1 MQITSGLDALNMLN
15 DEGQGGQQ
23 NEFSSLKSG
32 DSRKVKVIE
41 FGDFIGVHTYS
52 IFRVVNTFTPEKMPK
67 LSAKGYPVD
76 GLTPFD
82 KAWKYHK
89 DLSEEFGDHHST
101 ESSKYRLKPR
111 FAFGF
116 YDLDEKKPIVLD
128 FSKKQA
134 QGLIQVIQKQSDQGR
149 LGKRAFELSKSG
161 SGTGTT
167 VSLTPEIIEDLSPE
181 QAKAFEEAPDEF
193 DKTLFDGLY
202 YVMNE
207 EQQIE
212 ALTQA
217 GFDVSL
223 IGYSPNQGKSQTEEN
238 PYAAPETLE
247 DPTQQ
252 F

>member
-1 MQITSGLDALNMLN
+1 MTNTITSGLDALSMLK
-15 DEGQGGQQ
+15 DEQQGSQ

-32 DSRKVKVIE
+32 DTRKVKIID

-52 IFRVVNTFTPEKMPK
+52 IFKVVNTFTPEKMPK
-67 LSAKGYPVD
+67 LSANGYPVD
-76 GLTPFD
+76 ELTPFD

-101 ESSKYRLKPR
+101 EASKYRLKPR

-116 YDLDEKKPIVLD
+116 YDLDEKKFIVLD

-134 QGLIQVIQKQSDQGR
+134 QGLIQVIQKQADQGR
-149 LGKRAFELSKSG
+149 LGKRAFELSKNG
-161 SGTGTT
+161 QGTGTT
-167 VSLTPEIIEDLSPE
+167 VTLTPEPLDDLTPE
-181 QAKAFEEAPDEF
+181 QAKAFEEAPAEF
-193 DKTLFDGLY
+193 DKSLFEGLY
-202 YVMNE
+202 FVMNE

-223 IGYSPNQGKSQTEEN
+223 IGLTPKQGGDTAEESPFKG
-238 PYAAPETLE
+238 AE
-247 DPTQQ
+247 DPTEQ

>member
-1 MQITSGLDALNMLN
+1 MNITSGLDALSMLK
-15 DEGQGGQQ
+15 DEQQGSQ

-32 DSRKVKVIE
+32 DTRKVKIVD

-52 IFRVVNTFTPEKMPK
+52 IFKVVNTFTPEKLAK
-67 LSAKGYPVD
+67 LSANGYPVD
-76 GLTPFD
+76 ELTPFD

-101 ESSKYRLKPR
+101 EASKYRLKPR

-116 YDLDEKKPIVLD
+116 YDLDEKKFIVLD

-149 LGKRAFELSKSG
+149 LGKRAFELSKNG
-161 SGTGTT
+161 QGTGTT
-167 VSLTPEIIEDLSPE
+167 VTLTPEPLDDLTPE
-181 QAKAFEEAPDEF
+181 QAKAFEEAPAEF
-193 DKTLFDGLY
+193 DKSLFDGLY

-223 IGYSPNQGKSQTEEN
+223 IGLAPKQGGDTAEESPF
-238 PYAAPETLE
+238 AAAE
-247 DPTQQ
+247 DPTQN

>member
-1 MQITSGLDALNMLN
+1 MNITSGLDALSMLK
-15 DEGQGGQQ
+15 DEQQGSQ

-32 DSRKVKVIE
+32 DTRKVKVVD

-52 IFRVVNTFTPEKMPK
+52 IFKVVNTFTPEKLAK
-67 LSAKGYPVD
+67 LSANGYPVD
-76 GLTPFD
+76 ELTPFD

-101 ESSKYRLKPR
+101 EASKYRLKPR

-116 YDLDEKKPIVLD
+116 YDLDEKKFIVLD

-149 LGKRAFELSKSG
+149 LGKRAFELSKNG
-161 SGTGTT
+161 QGTGTT
-167 VSLTPEIIEDLSPE
+167 VTLTPEPLDDLTPE
-181 QAKAFEEAPDEF
+181 QAKAFEEAPEEF
-193 DKTLFDGLY
+193 DKSLFDGLY

-223 IGYSPNQGKSQTEEN
+223 IGLTPKQGGDTAEESPF
-238 PYAAPETLE
+238 AAAE
-247 DPTQQ
+247 DPTQN